1 MSHDAFLLPFK
12 IYQTTLEHIIKGVQ
26 FPVFEGLMLFQSR
39 IALNAYLNCSTS
51 ELLFQPHRRRIL
63 LNRSSKWSCE
73 NLYVKMYPNGTTG
86 CLSRCWLNSAI
97 ERKLTV
103 NPHIAVLHG
112 LLRRSLPQESLS
124 SKMKF
129 ASDNASFCH
138 VSRLLFVTGFF
149 APVSQGFL
157 QLSISKAMS
166 ILHMNLTV
174 P

>member
-1 MSHDAFLLPFK
+1 
-12 IYQTTLEHIIKGVQ
+12 
-26 FPVFEGLMLFQSR
+26 
-39 IALNAYLNCSTS
+39 
-51 ELLFQPHRRRIL
+51 
-63 LNRSSKWSCE
+63 
-73 NLYVKMYPNGTTG
+73 MYPNGATG
-86 CLSRCWLNSAI
+86 CFSRCWLNSAI
-97 ERKLTV
+97 EHKLTV
-103 NPHIAVLHG
+103 NPHIAVLRG

-129 ASDNASFCH
+129 ASDNASFCY

-157 QLSISKAMS
+157 ELSISKAMS